1 MKNHSVHAVPRQTV
15 SPAVQARR
23 HPIDLSARM
32 AVCDGNY
39 IRLLKLLPDMT
50 PAARR
55 DFTLPELGD
64 TGLAAIH
71 HVVLEVVETFKYTST
86 VSIGLDAPA
95 PASAYYRPPA
105 MLVRLYHDA
114 NTAEVISYQDESNI
128 RVLYQEDELPR
139 YYPDEKE
146 QVNLFLADWLALC
159 LDAGQ
164 GLAEM
169 RKHPANGLIPYA

>member
-1 MKNHSVHAVPRQTV
+1 
-15 SPAVQARR
+15 
-23 HPIDLSARM
+23 M

-39 IRLLKLLPDMT
+39 IRLLKLLPDLT
-50 PAARR
+50 PHSRR
-55 DFTLPELGD
+55 DFTLPELG
-64 TGLAAIH
+64 TGGSAAFQR
-71 HVVLEVVETFKYTST
+71 VVLAVVETFKYTST
-86 VSIGLDAPA
+86 VSIGLEVPE

-114 NTAEVISYQDESNI
+114 NTAEVISYQDERHI

-146 QVNLFLADWLALC
+146 QVNLFLAEWLALC

-164 GLAEM
+164 GSDAL
-169 RKHPANGLIPYA
+169 RSSPVGLTPCA